1 MRVADCPGPL
11 AAPGAFFSASKR
23 AFRLLGVVGIL
34 SHARRCSEWG
44 DYANT
49 VRNCLGMG

>member
-1 MRVADCPGPL
+1 VRIADCPAPL

-23 AFRLLGVVGIL
+23 AFRLLGVVGIW
-34 SHARRCSEWG
+34 SHARRGSEGG

-49 VRNCLGMG
+49 VRNCLGME